1 MTETTTVCLHC
12 KVSDKEMPLV
22 QLRYQGENLYICP
35 QHLPLLIHEPA
46 KLIGSL
52 PGAEKLKAYQQD

>member
-1 MTETTTVCLHC
+1 MTETTPVCLHC
-12 KVSDKEMPLV
+12 KVSEKEMPLV
-22 QLRYQGENLYICP
+22 QLRYQEENLYICP

-52 PGAEKLKAYQQD
+52 PGAEKLKGYQHD